1 MVRSVVAA
9 VAAALAQG
17 AVAQGAAY
25 PSRPIT
31 MVVGFAPGGGTD
43 SVARVVAKKLGES
56 VGQTVVVENKAAAG
70 GTVATHQVARS
81 APDGYTILLGSVGS
95 IAVWPHL
102 NPKLPYDPLRDLAPI
117 TMAVEFPNVIVV
129 QDTLPAKTLAE
140 FVQLARAKPGTI
152 GYGSSG
158 VGGIG
163 HLAGALLALTAGIDI
178 VHVPYKGGGPAMQDL
193 LGGQIPAMVATP
205 VTALP
210 HVKSGK
216 IRALATTGAARP
228 PLMPD
233 VPTVAE
239 SGYPGYE
246 ATNWYAYYAPAGT
259 PKDVLAR
266 LHKELVDALNAPDVR
281 EQLDRQGVEAKPGTP
296 EELTKYMERELATW
310 GRVVKAAKIKVN

>member
-1 MVRSVVAA
+1 MFQRIVA
-9 VAAALAQG
+9 VAALAFAQGALAQG
-17 AVAQGAAY
+17 FPV
-25 PSRPIT
+25 RPIT

-43 SVARVVAKKLGES
+43 GVARVVAKKMGDS
-56 VGQTVVVENKAAAG
+56 VGQTVIVENKAAAG

-129 QDTLPAKTLAE
+129 NATLPVKTLPE
-140 FVQLARAKPGTI
+140 FVAAAKAKPGTI

-216 IRALATTGAARP
+216 LRALATTGAARP
-228 PLMPD
+228 AMMPD

-296 EELTKYMERELATW
+296 EALTKYMERELATW
-310 GRVVKAAKIKVN
+310 GKVVKAAKIQVN